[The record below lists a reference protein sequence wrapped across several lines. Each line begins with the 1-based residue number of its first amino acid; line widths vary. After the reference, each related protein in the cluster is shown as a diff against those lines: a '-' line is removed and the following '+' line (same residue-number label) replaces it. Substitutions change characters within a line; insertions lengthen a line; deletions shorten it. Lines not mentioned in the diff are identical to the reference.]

1 MLKNSA
7 ESLICPPPRF
17 LSVSVLPHA
26 FILSLSV
33 MCAVPCHTLHTLLIV
48 HMGCTM
54 FFFPEPC
61 KGKMQTRWGFSGGS
75 MVKNLAAM

>member
-7 ESLICPPPRF
+7 ERLISPSPRF

-33 MCAVPCHTLHTLLIV
+33 VCAVPCHTLLIV
-48 HMGCTM
+48 RMGCTM

-61 KGKMQTRWGFSGGS
+61 KGKMQTQWGFSSGS
-75 MVKNLAAM
+75 VVKNLAAI